1 VASSAKAALVPAGTM
16 VVMACCLTAA
26 AFLAAAAASSALAD
40 CPASEPFG
48 PFSDG
53 ITMVSALV
61 SMSGREAGSGPKT
74 ERLFL
79 PGPFAA
85 SAS

>member
-1 VASSAKAALVPAGTM
+1 
-16 VVMACCLTAA
+16 
-26 AFLAAAAASSALAD
+26 
-40 CPASEPFG
+40 
-48 PFSDG
+48 
-53 ITMVSALV
+53 MVSALV